1 MNCDDARDRLLE
13 YVEGDLDSDA
23 AAHVRQHVRACAE
36 CKVRLS
42 DLRRIVGALDDAL
55 SLDEHCAANESAPP
69 RGDDEREPRGAARP
83 NTGDRWAKTRP
94 LDDPADPRCAP
105 TPVAPPARVVGDFEI
120 LDEIGRGGMGVVYRA
135 RQISLNRVV
144 ALKLLGANLGGSE
157 RTITRFLREA
167 QAAARL
173 HHTNIVPV
181 YAQGHEHGCFY
192 YAMEL
197 IDGAPLSAVLA
208 ADPVRLR
215 LPDAPP
221 EIVESAPSPRASAN
235 APDAPAAAGTAVSG
249 LRRGASGR
257 VSTRRTA
264 DHKRI
269 ARLIAEAADALHHAH
284 QQGIVHRDVKPQ
296 NMLLGRDD
304 KLHVTDFGLARVLDE
319 AGMTMTSEILGT
331 PSYMA
336 PEQITGDRNAI
347 DARTDVFALGATLY
361 ELLTGRRPFVGESY
375 DQVIHAILH
384 RDPPSPRSVA
394 PHIPLD
400 LETICL
406 RALEKEPRRR
416 FASALD
422 LSRDLRRYAEDFP
435 ISSRRVGPLGKAV
448 RWVRR
453 HPARATSGAALAL
466 LVVLLPVLWHFVN
479 VSAASRIDAAWRVL
493 IDDYRNSEPALAQL
507 GWAAR
512 LGGDRA
518 RCALVRALATIRT
531 DARQAIDL
539 LPRAPRGSRAVETE
553 YLRAWARNWDAA
565 GYEQVLAALQ
575 HGDALIEAGSATTP
589 EAWFFK
595 GQALI
600 ETDPAAARYAFEQ
613 AIVEANR
620 GGWTFLQAM
629 EHKGRAINYAMYL
642 SARVEREQYDEAVA
656 SLRFAAQ
663 LKPTRAFPRYLL
675 ATTHWLAAQSFQR
688 AGVDTEAETAFA
700 FCQQA
705 AGEARAAEPTSARG
719 YAAEAFYH
727 EARGDFAAAIDWWNR
742 IAPPTVIVRP
752 YDREE
757 RDRYAMRLYFAL
769 GDIERA
775 AERCRALHPD
785 ADGRDVNHDPDAA
798 FVAALLARE
807 ARGVPAAAARLER
820 GARAADGDVEWLL
833 RLEAA
838 RRLCGVE
845 AAVLPADAR
854 ALRFEPPLSPKWS
867 RPWSEALYGYV
878 RGQSTWEALLDETLD
893 ARTCRPDDR
902 QFLLSAAWF
911 QRGIASL
918 CAGDR
923 TAALRELTA
932 AADAHDNENYCYL
945 ARFLMY
951 RMERDPRWPPWL
963 APTRNDAASSATPAA
978 GP

>member
-1 MNCDDARDRLLE
+1 M
-13 YVEGDLDSDA
+13 
-23 AAHVRQHVRACAE
+23 
-36 CKVRLS
+36 
-42 DLRRIVGALDDAL
+42 VGALDDAL
-55 SLDEHCAANESAPP
+55 SLDVHRAA
-69 RGDDEREPRGAARP
+69 DEAVSPGTDEGPSEDAARP
-83 NTGDRWAKTRP
+83 NVGDRWAKTRP
-94 LDDPADPRCAP
+94 LEPPADASG
-105 TPVAPPARVVGDFEI
+105 APPGATPARTIGDFEI
-120 LDEIGRGGMGVVYRA
+120 LEEVGRGGMGVVYRA

-157 RTITRFLREA
+157 RTVTRFLREA

-215 LPDAPP
+215 LPAAPG
-221 EIVESAPSPRASAN
+221 EMAASSQAPRASADL
-235 APDAPAAAGTAVSG
+235 PDVSAAAGASVSG
-249 LRRGASGR
+249 LRHGVSGR

-269 ARLIAEAADALHHAH
+269 ARLVAEAADALHHAH

-296 NMLLGRDD
+296 NLLLGRDD
-304 KLHVTDFGLARVLDE
+304 RLHVTDFGLARVLDE

-336 PEQITGDRNAI
+336 PEQITGERDAI

-361 ELLTGRRPFVGESY
+361 ELLTGQRPFAGESY
-375 DQVIHAILH
+375 EQVIHAILS
-384 RDPPSPRSVA
+384 RDPSPPRSVA
-394 PHIPLD
+394 PHVPLD

-422 LSRDLRRYAEDFP
+422 LARDLRRYAEDFP
-435 ISSRRVGPLGKAV
+435 IASRRVGLVGQAA

-466 LVVLLPVLWHFVN
+466 LVALVPVLWHFVH
-479 VSAASRIDAAWRVL
+479 VSAAGRIDGAWRVL
-493 IDDYRNSEPALAQL
+493 IDDYRNSEQALAQL
-507 GWAAR
+507 GWAAQ

-531 DARQAIDL
+531 DARRAIDL
-539 LPRAPRGSRAVETE
+539 LPHNPRGARAVETE

-565 GYEQVLAALQ
+565 GYEQVLAALRR
-575 HGDALIEAGSATTP
+575 GDERVEAGCAITP

-642 SARVEREQYDEAVA
+642 STRVERDQYDEAVA

-688 AGVDTEAETAFA
+688 AGIDAEAETAFA

-705 AGEARAAEPTSARG
+705 AGEARAAEPASARG

-742 IAPPTVIVRP
+742 IAPPSVVVRP

-757 RDRYAMRLYFAL
+757 RDRYVMRLYFAL

-775 AERCRALHPD
+775 VERCRALHPN
-785 ADGRDVNHDPDAA
+785 ADGRDVNDHADAA

-807 ARGVPAAAARLER
+807 ARGPAAAAARLER
-820 GARAADGDVEWLL
+820 GAQAADGDVEWLL

-845 AAVLPADAR
+845 AAVLPADES

-867 RPWSEALYGYV
+867 RRWMEALFAYV
-878 RGQSTWEALLDETLD
+878 HGRSAWEALLDETLD
-893 ARTCRPDDR
+893 ARTCRPEDR
-902 QFLLSAAWF
+902 QFLLAAAWF

-918 CAGDR
+918 AAGDR
-923 TAALRELTA
+923 AAALRELTA

-945 ARFLMY
+945 ARLLLY
-951 RMERDPRWPPWL
+951 RLERDPRWPPWL
-963 APTRNDAASSATPAA
+963 APTRNDAAPSATRVDRP
-978 GP
+978 